1 MSEVFVFGSNRQGRH
16 GLGAAKEA
24 RERWGAIYGVAEGRQ
39 GDSYAIVTKELRRSE
54 PPVSLLEVK
63 LGITR
68 FLRYAESHPSL
79 TFHLTKV
86 GCGLAGFDEQVISAL
101 FKDAPRNVIRPR
113 GW

>member
-16 GLGAAKEA
+16 GLGAALEA
-24 RERWGAIYGVAEGRQ
+24 RKRWGAVYGIPEGRQ

-63 LGITR
+63 LGIAR
-68 FLRYAESHPSL
+68 FLRYAENHPSV

-86 GCGLAGFDEQVISAL
+86 GCGLAGFNEDLIAPL
-101 FKDAPRNVIRPR
+101 FKDAPRNVIRPK